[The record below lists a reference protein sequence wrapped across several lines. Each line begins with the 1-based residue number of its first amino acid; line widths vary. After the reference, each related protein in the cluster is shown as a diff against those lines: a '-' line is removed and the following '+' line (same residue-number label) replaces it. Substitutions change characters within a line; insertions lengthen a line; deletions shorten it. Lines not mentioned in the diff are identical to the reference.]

1 MRLDYLSNEELV
13 VMLQAEFDDEAF
25 NELFYRFTPL
35 YRKCFRQ
42 YPIMG
47 FELDDYFQ
55 EGRIALMLVIEHY
68 DIKGKYYVASYFA
81 RIYENRLINYLRKLM
96 AKKREQQLN
105 LLSLNEPVSLV
116 DGKNEVYTYGDLL
129 FEEGPDTLEWVIAKD
144 TLEQLIED
152 LSELEK
158 MVFIYRMT
166 EEDNSVPNIA
176 KKMNE
181 DRRVIENALARC
193 RKKCRQH
200 FG

>member
-116 DGKNEVYTYGDLL
+116 TGKNEVYTYGDLL

>member
-81 RIYENRLINYLRKLM
+81 RVYENRLINYLRKLM

-116 DGKNEVYTYGDLL
+116 TGKNEVYTYGDLL

>member
-81 RIYENRLINYLRKLM
+81 RVYENRLINYLRKLM

-144 TLEQLIED
+144 TLEQIIED

>member
-35 YRKCFRQ
+35 YRKCFKQ

-47 FELDDYFQ
+47 FELDDYYQ
-55 EGRIALMLVIEHY
+55 EGRIALLLVIEHY
-68 DIKGKYYVASYFA
+68 DVKGKYFVASYFS
-81 RIYENRLINYLRKLM
+81 RVYENRLINYLRKLM
-96 AKKREQQLN
+96 AKKREKQLN
-105 LLSLNEPVSLV
+105 TLSLNEPVSLV
-116 DGKNEVYTYGDLL
+116 EGKNDVYTYGDLL
-129 FEEGPDTLEWVIAKD
+129 FEDGPDTLEWVLAKD
-144 TLEQLIED
+144 ALEQLIKD

-158 MVFIYRMT
+158 MVLIHRMI
-166 EEDNSVPNIA
+166 EEDNSVSNIA
-176 KKMNE
+176 RKMNE

-200 FG
+200 FS

>member
-68 DIKGKYYVASYFA
+68 DVKGKYYVASYFA

>member
-158 MVFIYRMT
+158 MVFIYRMM
-166 EEDNSVPNIA
+166 EEDNSVSNIA

>member
-81 RIYENRLINYLRKLM
+81 RVYENRLINYLRKLM

-116 DGKNEVYTYGDLL
+116 AGKNEVYTYGDLL

-144 TLEQLIED
+144 TLEQIIED

>member
-68 DIKGKYYVASYFA
+68 DVKGKYYVASYFA

-144 TLEQLIED
+144 ALEQLIED

-158 MVFIYRMT
+158 MVFIYRMM
-166 EEDNSVPNIA
+166 EEDNSVSNIA

-181 DRRVIENALARC
+181 DRREIENALARC

>member
-68 DIKGKYYVASYFA
+68 DIKEKYYVASYFA

-144 TLEQLIED
+144 ALEQLIED

-158 MVFIYRMT
+158 MVFIYRMM
-166 EEDNSVPNIA
+166 EEDNSVSNIA

>member
-81 RIYENRLINYLRKLM
+81 RVYENRLINYLRKLM

>member
-81 RIYENRLINYLRKLM
+81 RVYENRLINYLRKLM

-129 FEEGPDTLEWVIAKD
+129 FEEGPDTVEWVIAKD

>member
-68 DIKGKYYVASYFA
+68 DIEGKYYVASYFA
-81 RIYENRLINYLRKLM
+81 RIYENRLINYLRKIM
-96 AKKREQQLN
+96 AKKREKQLN

-144 TLEQLIED
+144 ALEQLIED

-158 MVFIYRMT
+158 MVFIYRMM
-166 EEDNSVPNIA
+166 EEDNSVSNIA

-200 FG
+200 FR

>member
-68 DIKGKYYVASYFA
+68 DVKGKYYVASYFA

-144 TLEQLIED
+144 ALEQLIED

-158 MVFIYRMT
+158 TVFIYRMM
-166 EEDNSVPNIA
+166 EEDNSVSNIA

>member
-68 DIKGKYYVASYFA
+68 DVKGKYYVASYFA

-158 MVFIYRMT
+158 MVFIYRMM
-166 EEDNSVPNIA
+166 EEDNSVSNIA

>member
-96 AKKREQQLN
+96 AKKREKQLN

-144 TLEQLIED
+144 ALEQLLED

-158 MVFIYRMT
+158 MVFIYRMM
-166 EEDNSVPNIA
+166 EEDNSVSNIA

>member
-81 RIYENRLINYLRKLM
+81 KIYENRLINYLRKLM
-96 AKKREQQLN
+96 AKKREKQLN

-144 TLEQLIED
+144 ALEQLIED

-158 MVFIYRMT
+158 MVFIYRMM
-166 EEDNSVPNIA
+166 EEDNSVSNIA

>member
-81 RIYENRLINYLRKLM
+81 RVYENRLINYLRKLM

-158 MVFIYRMT
+158 MVFISRM
-166 EEDNSVPNIA
+166 P
-176 KKMNE
+176 
-181 DRRVIENALARC
+181 
-193 RKKCRQH
+193 
-200 FG
+200 

>member
-68 DIKGKYYVASYFA
+68 DVKGKYYVASYFA

-144 TLEQLIED
+144 ALEQLIED

-158 MVFIYRMT
+158 MVFIYRMM
-166 EEDNSVPNIA
+166 EEDNSVSNIA

>member
-35 YRKCFRQ
+35 YRKCFKQ

-81 RIYENRLINYLRKLM
+81 KIYENRLINYLRKLM
-96 AKKREQQLN
+96 AKKREKQLN

-144 TLEQLIED
+144 ALEQLIED

-158 MVFIYRMT
+158 MVFIYRMM
-166 EEDNSVPNIA
+166 EEDNSVSNIA

>member
-81 RIYENRLINYLRKLM
+81 RVYENRLINYLRKLM

-158 MVFIYRMT
+158 MVFIYRMM
-166 EEDNSVPNIA
+166 EEDNSVSNIA

>member
-1 MRLDYLSNEELV
+1 
-13 VMLQAEFDDEAF
+13 
-25 NELFYRFTPL
+25 
-35 YRKCFRQ
+35 
-42 YPIMG
+42 
-47 FELDDYFQ
+47 
-55 EGRIALMLVIEHY
+55 
-68 DIKGKYYVASYFA
+68 
-81 RIYENRLINYLRKLM
+81 
-96 AKKREQQLN
+96 KKREQQLN

-116 DGKNEVYTYGDLL
+116 AGKNEVYTYGDLL

>member
-81 RIYENRLINYLRKLM
+81 KVYENRLINYLRKLM

-158 MVFIYRMT
+158 MVFIYRMM
-166 EEDNSVPNIA
+166 EEDNSVSNIA

>member
-68 DIKGKYYVASYFA
+68 DVKGKYYVASYFA
-81 RIYENRLINYLRKLM
+81 RIYENCLINYLRKLM

-144 TLEQLIED
+144 ALEQLIED

-158 MVFIYRMT
+158 MVFIYRMM
-166 EEDNSVPNIA
+166 EEDNSVSNIA